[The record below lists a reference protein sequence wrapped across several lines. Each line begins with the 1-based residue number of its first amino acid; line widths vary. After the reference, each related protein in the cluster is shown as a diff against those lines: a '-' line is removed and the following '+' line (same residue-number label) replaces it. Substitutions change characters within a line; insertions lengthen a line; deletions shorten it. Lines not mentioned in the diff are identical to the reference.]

1 MINCIAIDDEPLAL
15 DLLED
20 NIRKIPFLNLRN
32 KFSNAFDA
40 IEFLQTEKID
50 LVFLDIEMPNLTGL
64 GMLKSLKEKPLA
76 IFITAY
82 EKYAVEGFEL
92 EVLDYLLKPVP
103 FDRFLRAATKAKDYL
118 NFIKP
123 QEPQTNFVQPE
134 NDYIFVKADY
144 KVIKIQISDI
154 LFIEGLKDYIKI
166 FSGSKPT
173 LTLSS
178 LKAIENRL
186 SPDQF
191 VRVHKSFIIAVNKI
205 DSVSKNRVHIGTH
218 EIPIS
223 DNYRDN
229 LFKIIDK
236 KQL

>member
-1 MINCIAIDDEPLAL
+1 MINCIAVDDEPLAL

-20 NIRKIPFLNLRN
+20 NILKVPFLNLRC
-32 KFSNAFDA
+32 KFTSSIEA

-50 LVFLDIEMPNLTGL
+50 LLFLDIEMPNLTGL
-64 GMLKSLKEKPLA
+64 AMLKSLKEKPLV

-103 FDRFLRAATKAKDYL
+103 FDRFLRAAGKARDYL
-118 NFIKP
+118 NYI
-123 QEPQTNFVQPE
+123 QPITTSSTLNSQK

-144 KVIKIQISDI
+144 KIIKIQISDI

-166 FSGSKPT
+166 YSGAKPT

-178 LKAIENRL
+178 LKATENRL
-186 SPDQF
+186 PSEQF

-218 EIPIS
+218 QIPIS
-223 DNYRDN
+223 DNYRKN
-229 LFKIIDK
+229 LFNIIDK